1 MRWGKW
7 LIVFSFPVLFTGC
20 SHLTK
25 VSASLPSPTIVP
37 KSKDQLKLE
46 SKLRQLD
53 DYLCRME
60 KVAGMGKMKVR
71 VYPIRNRSAVASLN
85 NLNPSPVITNVL
97 VNDFGCSIEVLTS
110 NVDMLGTAQQLGTF
124 VKKVGE
130 NYGIDGDIV
139 AINTGMKNGAKSNN
153 YELSSASFTKP
164 DSKTFINITGG
175 GTSSFSVSKVSVVLR
190 MVNPTTQQIE
200 ASKEGTIYFYGT
212 SADKEFAFFINGIGV
227 GMMRDISLK
236 QSIDEATARI
246 VKFTLLKLL
255 GTIGGLPYWNIIG
268 DKFVTEAEK
277 DRVRVQ
283 WVSMVKWMANNGQ
296 IDSFIEKL
304 LKYCY
309 GVKAVK
315 LDKKLDKSET
325 MAIANILK
333 GLPDS
338 PIVKRV
344 PLSQKERWAVDLL
357 EYLGANLHKL
367 RLQRAKKGVTKRATS
382 RST

>member
-1 MRWGKW
+1 
-7 LIVFSFPVLFTGC
+7 
-20 SHLTK
+20 
-25 VSASLPSPTIVP
+25 
-37 KSKDQLKLE
+37 
-46 SKLRQLD
+46 
-53 DYLCRME
+53 
-60 KVAGMGKMKVR
+60 
-71 VYPIRNRSAVASLN
+71 
-85 NLNPSPVITNVL
+85 
-97 VNDFGCSIEVLTS
+97 
-110 NVDMLGTAQQLGTF
+110 
-124 VKKVGE
+124 
-130 NYGIDGDIV
+130 
-139 AINTGMKNGAKSNN
+139 
-153 YELSSASFTKP
+153 
-164 DSKTFINITGG
+164 
-175 GTSSFSVSKVSVVLR
+175 

-277 DRVRVQ
+277 DRVRAQ

-325 MAIANILK
+325 MAITNILK

-367 RLQRAKKGVTKRATS
+367 RLQRVKKGVTKRATS